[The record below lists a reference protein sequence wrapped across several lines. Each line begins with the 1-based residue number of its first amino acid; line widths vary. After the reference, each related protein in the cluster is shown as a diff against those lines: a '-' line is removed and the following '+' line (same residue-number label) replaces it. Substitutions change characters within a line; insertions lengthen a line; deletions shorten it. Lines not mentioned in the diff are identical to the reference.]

1 MLTVV
6 PPQFVN
12 RAWKEG
18 ASGLEKACE
27 RSAGDVTGSQ
37 LKMQIARGEVS
48 LLRFERGGVAHAWLA
63 VHWQHLPNQLVLFVN
78 AIYAPNGTFEESF
91 GLLKEYAAS
100 NGATCVRGACGEAV
114 ARLWAKKFGFTEAYR
129 IMEIAV

>member
-1 MLTVV
+1 MLSAV

-12 RAWKEG
+12 RAWEEG
-18 ASGLEKACE
+18 AHGLEKACK

-48 LLRFERGGVAHAWLA
+48 LLRFEKDGTPHAWLA
-63 VHWQHLPNQLVLFVN
+63 VRWDQLPDQLVLFVH
-78 AIYAPNGTFEESF
+78 AIYAPNGTFGESF

-100 NGATCVRGACGEAV
+100 NGASRIRGACGEAV
-114 ARLWAKKFGFTEAYR
+114 ARLWERKFGFSEAYR
-129 IMEIAV
+129 VMEIDV